1 MNWFDIEE
9 YDNMEVK
16 WFGFEKFQEI
26 IMRYNGQHERLIVS
40 SAALNTALSRYFNLE
55 LVYLIEI
62 PICGGDISQK
72 FIR

>member
-1 MNWFDIEE
+1 
-9 YDNMEVK
+9 
-16 WFGFEKFQEI
+16 
-26 IMRYNGQHERLIVS
+26 MRYNGQHERLIVS
-40 SAALNTALSRYFNLE
+40 SASLNTALSRYFNLE